1 MQLGLVHLHNLLRWV
16 ILILLITAIVKTYIG
31 SKKNNGVLLS
41 ADKKIG
47 LFTLIS
53 SHITLLIGI
62 YQLLLGRFGILV
74 TELPAGESFM
84 KNRFFRFYW
93 MEHPLLTI
101 LAVVCITA
109 AYSQLKKNKPDVQK
123 YAVAFKLYLVALALL
138 LLAIPWPFRA
148 DIGRAILPGMH

>member
-1 MQLGLVHLHNLLRWV
+1 MQLGLVHLHNLLRWI

-31 SKKNNGVLLS
+31 SKKNNAVLLS
-41 ADKKIG
+41 TDKKVG

-84 KNRFFRFYW
+84 KNR
-93 MEHPLLTI
+93 
-101 LAVVCITA
+101 
-109 AYSQLKKNKPDVQK
+109 
-123 YAVAFKLYLVALALL
+123 
-138 LLAIPWPFRA
+138 
-148 DIGRAILPGMH
+148 LP